1 MLKHKF
7 KLMLTVADLL
17 AIIEEQKTKNVKQLA
32 KETEIP
38 KERLHL
44 ILKDLS
50 QHNIVKYDAKTGTV
64 TLPKWLLNVSR
75 EIEKGSP
82 ATGEIIVPRYREIQI
97 QDTIIGNYTSKDL
110 ELKFRLRAKLK
121 EIAICEVT

>member
-1 MLKHKF
+1 M
-7 KLMLTVADLL
+7 
-17 AIIEEQKTKNVKQLA
+17 A

-50 QHNIVKYDAKTGTV
+50 QHNIVKYDAKTGTAA
-64 TLPKWLLNVSR
+64 LPRWLLNVSR

-82 ATGEIIVPRYREIQI
+82 ATGEIILPRYGEIQI
-97 QDTIIGNYTSKDL
+97 QDIVIGNYTSKDL
-110 ELKFRLRAKLK
+110 ELKVRLRVKLK